1 VEIKLDKVFYELEIS
16 DIDNDKRTITVL
28 TGQDRREYDNSKSYL
43 NIYASL
49 MASPVGKF
57 CESLK
62 NNEEVVHRFDWQFG
76 VSTPS
81 AKDAVFDWVTALRD
95 DRSICVQV
103 LIETP
108 DQECECIV
116 TYADINGFN
125 PLNTMKDE
133 STNYLSLAGSIIGG
147 VSPVPILSKAM
158 GLLTSEADRKEA
170 AKYEN
175 RFKNMF
181 RLFRFLT
188 DKGDQGVEYVLT
200 KDVLAQWGT
209 FLRGSF
215 GLCFI
220 SNSPKA
226 TNAFKYR
233 IKLLPKLGFKKK
245 DHLCFLPSPEQQE
258 GIKAEIVIN
267 VKG

>member
-1 VEIKLDKVFYELEIS
+1 MEIKIDKVFHELEIS
-16 DIDNDKRTITVL
+16 DIDNDNRTITVL
-28 TGQDRREYDNSKSYL
+28 TGRDGRRYDNSKNYL

-49 MASPVGKF
+49 IASPEGKF
-57 CESLK
+57 CDSLK
-62 NNEEVVHRFDWQFG
+62 KNEDVVHRFEWQFG

-81 AKDAVFDWVTALRD
+81 AKDAVFDWVGALRN

-103 LIETP
+103 LIEAP
-108 DQECECIV
+108 DRECECIV
-116 TYADINGFN
+116 EYADINGFK
-125 PLNTMKDE
+125 PLNTLKDE

-188 DKGDQGVEYVLT
+188 DKGNQGVEYVLT

-215 GLCFI
+215 GLCFV
-220 SNSPKA
+220 SNSSKS
-226 TNAFKYR
+226 TNAHKYR
-233 IKLLPKLGFKKK
+233 IKLLPKLGFKKN

-258 GIKAEIVIN
+258 GIKAELVIN